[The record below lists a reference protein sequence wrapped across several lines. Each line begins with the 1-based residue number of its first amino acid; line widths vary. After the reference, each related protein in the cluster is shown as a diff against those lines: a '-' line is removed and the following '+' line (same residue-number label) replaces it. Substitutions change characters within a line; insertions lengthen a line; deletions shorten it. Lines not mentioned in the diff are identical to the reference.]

1 MQEAAPTDVLV
12 TVGVSDASPPAVIRV
27 RREALISAR
36 RTVEAGVA
44 CGGIRVQTSDPVALL
59 VTALEEAKRAC
70 AIITTRW

>member
-1 MQEAAPTDVLV
+1 VQEAAPTDVLV
-12 TVGVSDASPPAVIRV
+12 TVGVSDASPPAVGRV

-44 CGGIRVQTSDPVALL
+44 CGGIRVRTSDLVALL